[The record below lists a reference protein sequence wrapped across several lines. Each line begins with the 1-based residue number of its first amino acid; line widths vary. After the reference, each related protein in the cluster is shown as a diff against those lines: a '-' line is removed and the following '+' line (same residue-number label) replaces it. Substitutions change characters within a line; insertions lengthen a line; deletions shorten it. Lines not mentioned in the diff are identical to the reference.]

1 VKKIEIFFRRFLLKL
16 LLLFSRKP
24 EKHEINLSSESKILF
39 IRLNRIG
46 DALVVTPLLQTIK
59 KEINCKTYV
68 LASTSNW
75 FVFDN
80 KNLADEV
87 IIFDKKKI
95 GLFGLIRLLNS
106 KKFDAV
112 IDLHDDVSS
121 TVSYIVAFMNVKY
134 KIGLK
139 KETEKLYSH
148 TIEKLNPEKH
158 HVIDRAMRF
167 ANVFNVITRVEN
179 MNIVFEAK
187 KEEKEYSEDYL
198 NNHFQKKKFLI
209 GINISAGSEARFWG
223 IDNYKNLIGLLK
235 EFDVNILLMCVER
248 DINYA
253 IAISEGAIP
262 IFFNADFGNFSS
274 MVGYLDFLITP
285 DTSIVH
291 IGSAYKKPVF
301 GLYVKYN
308 TTNTIWS
315 PYKSLFEF
323 VVTEEPTLKNVKFE
337 TVKEKLIPFF
347 EKLYYE
353 YSIKQE

>member
-1 VKKIEIFFRRFLLKL
+1 VKRIEIFFRRFLLKL

-24 EKHEINLSSESKILF
+24 EKHELNLSSDSKILF

-59 KEINCKTYV
+59 KEFNCQTYV
-68 LASTSNW
+68 LASKSNW

-80 KNLADEV
+80 KNLADEI

-112 IDLHDDVSS
+112 IDLHDDISS
-121 TVSYIVAFMNVKY
+121 TVSYIVAFMKVKY

-139 KETEKLYSH
+139 KETEKLYTH
-148 TIEKLNPEKH
+148 TVDKLNPEKY

-167 ANVFNVITRVEN
+167 ANVFNIRTRIEDI
-179 MNIVFEAK
+179 NIVFEARN
-187 KEEKEYSEDYL
+187 EEKAFTEDYL
-198 NNHFQKKKFLI
+198 KNHFFQNIFLI

-223 IDNYKNLIGLLK
+223 VDNYRELIKLLK
-235 EFDVNILLMCVER
+235 EYDVNILLMCVER

-253 IAISEGAIP
+253 IAISNGTIP
-262 IFFNADFGNFSS
+262 VYYNSEFDKFSA
-274 MVGYLDFLITP
+274 MVANLDLLITP

-301 GLYVKYN
+301 GFFVKYN
-308 TTNTIWS
+308 TTNMIWS
-315 PYKSLFEF
+315 PYKSVFEC
-323 VVTEEPTLKNVKFE
+323 VVTEEPTLKNVKLE
-337 TVKEKLIPFF
+337 NVKEKLIPFF

-353 YSIKQE
+353 YSTKQE

>member
-1 VKKIEIFFRRFLLKL
+1 VKKIEIFFRRFLLEL

-24 EKHEINLSSESKILF
+24 EKRELNLSSDSKILF

-59 KEINCKTYV
+59 KELNCQTYV
-68 LASTSNW
+68 LASTNNW

-87 IIFDKKKI
+87 IVFDKKKI

-121 TVSYIVAFMNVKY
+121 TVSYIIAFMKVKY
-134 KIGLK
+134 KIGLM
-139 KETEKLYSH
+139 KETEKLYTH
-148 TIEKLNPEKH
+148 TVEKLNPEKH

-167 ANVFNVITRVEN
+167 ANVFNIRTRVEDI
-179 MNIVFEAK
+179 NIVFEAK
-187 KEEKEYSEDYL
+187 KDEKDYL
-198 NNHFQKKKFLI
+198 KNHFPKKKFLI

-223 IDNYKNLIGLLK
+223 IENYRKLIGLLK

-253 IAISEGAIP
+253 IAISEGSMP
-262 IFFNADFGNFSS
+262 IFYNSDFEKFSS
-274 MVGYLDFLITP
+274 MVANLDLLITP

-291 IGSAYKKPVF
+291 IASAFRIPVF

-308 TTNTIWS
+308 TTNMIWS
-315 PYKSLFEF
+315 PYKSLFEC
-323 VVTEEPTLKNVKFE
+323 VVTEEPTLKNVKLE
-337 TVKEKLIPFF
+337 PVKEKLIPFF

-353 YSIKQE
+353 YSTKQE

>member
-1 VKKIEIFFRRFLLKL
+1 MKKIEIFFRRFLLKL

-24 EKHEINLSSESKILF
+24 KKNELNLSSDSKILF

-121 TVSYIVAFMNVKY
+121 TVSYIIAFMNVRY
-134 KIGLK
+134 KIGLL
-139 KETEKLYSH
+139 KETEKLYTH
-148 TIEKLNPEKH
+148 IVEKLNPEKH
-158 HVIDRAMRF
+158 HVIDRVMRF
-167 ANVFNVITRVEN
+167 ANVFNIRTRVEEI
-179 MNIVFEAK
+179 NIVFESK
-187 KEEKEYSEDYL
+187 KEEKEFSEDYIK
-198 NNHFQKKKFLI
+198 NHFSKKRFLI

-223 IDNYKNLIGLLK
+223 IENYKNLIQELK
-235 EFDVNILLMCVER
+235 EFDVNILLMCAKR
-248 DINYA
+248 DIDYA
-253 IAISEGAIP
+253 AAISENSFP
-262 IFFNADFGNFSS
+262 IFHNSEFGKFSS
-274 MVGYLDFLITP
+274 MVGNLDLLITP

-308 TTNTIWS
+308 TSNMIWS

-353 YSIKQE
+353 YSIQQE